1 MIPQMV
7 QTKSVTALVVL
18 LLVGAAGAGCSTT
31 ATAQQPGQ
39 PVTGPPPAVT
49 AEGQEAGKR
58 YLDDVRVPS
67 ELEYDADDSIVYET
81 PNFKAGVLR
90 FSKWRLSV
98 ESVIE
103 FFMYHM
109 EKDQWTFVNA
119 FKGKEALLSFSK
131 PDKTCL
137 IRITETWTG
146 TTRVVITVGPLAGK
160 K

>member
-7 QTKSVTALVVL
+7 QTKAVMALVVVL
-18 LLVGAAGAGCSTT
+18 LLGVAGVGCSTT

-39 PVTGPPPAVT
+39 PVTGPASAGT
-49 AEGQEAGKR
+49 AEEPEAGKQ
-58 YLDDVRVPS
+58 YLDDVRVPR
-67 ELEYDADDSIVYET
+67 ELNYDADDSIIYET

-90 FSKWRLSV
+90 FSKWRLGA

-103 FFMYHM
+103 FFMYNM

-131 PDKTCL
+131 PNKTCL

-146 TTRVVITVGPLAGK
+146 MTRVVITVGPLGVK